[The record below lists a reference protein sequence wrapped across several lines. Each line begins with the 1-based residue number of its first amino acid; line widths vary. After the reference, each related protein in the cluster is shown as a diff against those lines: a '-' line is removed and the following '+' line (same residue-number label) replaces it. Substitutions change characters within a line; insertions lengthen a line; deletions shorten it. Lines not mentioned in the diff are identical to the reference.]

1 MQPKYEEKTFES
13 YFNTELDRRSSIYF
27 PFGQVQEGGIG
38 ADAAG
43 FSRSRWLWGRLG
55 YNYFIRMPF
64 VGADLREIA
73 DEMERHLGQEIKN
86 IPSIKSNLLFQYKR
100 PELITSKLGA
110 EWPHWGQRYFRYNI
124 YQEQHALLAHLA
136 TKFGT
141 KALVLYASPA
151 LEDINDLVFAKMR
164 GDLIENTN
172 FRRASALTGHH
183 RNSYI
188 RAGTYSYACSDPES
202 IENFDLLALLEQQRP
217 FEAESTGTSVLSF
230 ADGVR
235 AAVTESATFA
245 IAYQTLMQPYVEAR
259 LEMETYPY
267 FLSIASMFAVRDIT
281 GIQWVLATERE

>member
-43 FSRSRWLWGRLG
+43 FSKSRWLWWRFG
-55 YNYFIRMPF
+55 YGYFIRMPF

-73 DEMERHLGQEIKN
+73 NEMERHLGQEIKN
-86 IPSIKSNLLFQYKR
+86 IPSIKTNLLFQYKR

-110 EWPHWGQRYFRYNI
+110 EWPHWGQRYFRYDI
-124 YQEQHALLAHLA
+124 YQEQQALLAHLA
-136 TKFGT
+136 AKFGT

-151 LEDINDLVFAKMR
+151 LEDINDLISAKMR

-172 FRRASALTGHH
+172 FRRAAELTGHH

-188 RAGTYSYACSDPES
+188 RAGTHSYACSNPEI
-202 IENFDLLALLEQQRP
+202 IENFDLLALLGQQRP
-217 FEAESTGTSVLSF
+217 LENEPTGTTMLSI
-230 ADGVR
+230 AGGVR
-235 AAVTESATFA
+235 AIVAESAFFSK
-245 IAYQTLMQPYVEAR
+245 AYQSLMQPYVEAR
-259 LEMETYPY
+259 LENYPY
-267 FLSIASMFAVRDIT
+267 FFSIVSMAALRDIT
-281 GIQWVLATERE
+281 GIQWILATQGE